1 MACIRTAGFT
11 TPSVIQAQAWP
22 PALKGRDVVGV
33 AKTGS
38 GKTLG
43 FLFPGYLHI
52 LAQGGRVN
60 PRNGPIILVLA
71 PTRELADQI
80 FQEAVKFGRTSSI
93 ASTCVYGGAPKG
105 PQLRDLRNGAH
116 VVIAT
121 PGRLNDFLE
130 GRSVSLAQVPA
141 HALRRPPH
149 PAARHRDPS
158 AGAKAAFN
166 FGAVSR
172 RPRPFEPPAITQI
185 PAGPQT
191 QQPRHVWDPSPG

>member
-1 MACIRTAGFT
+1 VADPFLTFEQAPIPPQIMACIRTAGFT
-11 TPSVIQAQAWP
+11 VPSVIQAQSWP

-43 FLFPGYLHI
+43 FLFPGFLHI
-52 LAQGGRVN
+52 MNQGGRVN
-60 PRNGPIILVLA
+60 PRNGPVILVLA

-80 FQEAVKFGRTSSI
+80 FQESVKFGRTSSV

-130 GRSVSLAQVPA
+130 QRSVSLAQVSYLVFDEA
-141 HALRRPPH
+141 DRML
-149 PAARHRDPS
+149 DMVS
-158 AGAKAAFN
+158 A
-166 FGAVSR
+166 SLL
-172 RPRPFEPPAITQI
+172 
-185 PAGPQT
+185 
-191 QQPRHVWDPSPG
+191 